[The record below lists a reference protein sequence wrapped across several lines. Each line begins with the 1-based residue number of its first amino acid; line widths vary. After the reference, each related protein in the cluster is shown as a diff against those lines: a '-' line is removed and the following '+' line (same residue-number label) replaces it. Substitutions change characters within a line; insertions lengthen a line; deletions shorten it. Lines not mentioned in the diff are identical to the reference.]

1 MGESAKIRI
10 SKKGDDC
17 LHLLSCPNA
26 PNTKGLQLLLAADP
40 SGGVSLLMGMVDP
53 KLKPGPSD
61 AVNTVAFVLLEKSN
75 PLL

>member
-1 MGESAKIRI
+1 V
-10 SKKGDDC
+10 
-17 LHLLSCPNA
+17 
-26 PNTKGLQLLLAADP
+26 AADP
-40 SGGVSLLMGMVDP
+40 SADVSLLMGMVDP